1 MFSCNFPQWHK
12 NYKINFK
19 APISK
24 LILKGKNTVLLKIH
38 ITEVII
44 ANLYAN
50 KICKGDYWQNTGV
63 LGIGTYFL
71 IAGYLQVPR
80 FEKLKT

>member
-24 LILKGKNTVLLKIH
+24 LILKIH